1 MHHNIQPIPA
11 SEQHLCQ
18 YIAYLAMAGLAHST
32 IKCYLSA
39 VRHLHI
45 AEDAGDPGI
54 SRMPRLEQ
62 VLRGVKRTQARSK
75 SKVKERL
82 PITIEIL
89 DTLRKFWS
97 DKGSAEAGM
106 LWATASLCFF
116 GFFRSGELTVP
127 TEAGYE
133 AGAHLGVQDV
143 RVDCLANPQIL
154 QVTLR
159 ASKTDPFRA
168 GVDVFV
174 GRTNCPLCPVAAV
187 LSYRVSRGPRPGPM
201 F

>member
-1 MHHNIQPIPA
+1 MDWFFRSGIADSTQRAYDSAKRRFLHFCMHHNIQPIPA

-39 VRHLHI
+39 VCHLHI
-45 AEDAGDPGI
+45 AENAGI

-82 PITIEIL
+82 PITMGIL

-127 TEAGYE
+127 TELGYE
-133 AGAHLGVQDV
+133 VGAHLGVQDAAW
-143 RVDCLANPQIL
+143 L
-154 QVTLR
+154 TLR
-159 ASKTDPFRA
+159 FCKSRS
-168 GVDVFV
+168 
-174 GRTNCPLCPVAAV
+174 GRRKLIP
-187 LSYRVSRGPRPGPM
+187 SGRD
-201 F
+201 